1 MLHFSGFNTARVRIQ
16 SRRRGFRFRVPTG
29 YSSLSPHGG
38 VIRDDEDLLRGEL
51 LKTKLS
57 ILIFAIL
64 VLAMGGTVLSLNG
77 CGGTGTS
84 PPPPPPPPGKI
95 HHVVVIFQ
103 ENRTPDNLFQDPVLI
118 SKGADIAQSGK
129 DSKGNTIPL
138 TKVSLKADY
147 NPAHGH
153 DAFIDQCDLNSVSG
167 QCQMDGADLNPVPCL
182 PGTQDCTF
190 AYVDPTE
197 VQPYFQMAE
206 QYTFANRMFQTN
218 QGPSFPAHQ
227 FIISGTSAPSSGST
241 LFAAENPNT
250 NGPPN
255 AGCDAPAGSTVALID
270 PAGSETSNNPIYP
283 CFDHQTLTDLLEAKS
298 LTWRYYTPAISPP
311 PPPLHGTPA
320 IWNGP
325 EAIQHICGPNSPPP
339 NATAC
344 VGSDW
349 TNNVVLDQ
357 KQILTDITNNQLR
370 DVSWVIPSGQ
380 ASDHAGMTDGTGPS
394 WAASVVNAIGNS
406 SYWADTA
413 IFITWDDWGGWYDHV
428 APPQVLVNCA
438 QWGCGYVYGFRV
450 PLIVISPY
458 VRANFISKQQH
469 DFGSILK
476 FIEVTFSLPSLGNAD
491 VAADDFSDCFDFN
504 QTPLQFQTIQA
515 PLNAQYFLN
524 DKTPPTDP
532 DDD

>member
-1 MLHFSGFNTARVRIQ
+1 MSKL
-16 SRRRGFRFRVPTG
+16 RFLV
-29 YSSLSPHGG
+29 
-38 VIRDDEDLLRGEL
+38 
-51 LKTKLS
+51 
-57 ILIFAIL
+57 FAIL
-64 VLAMGGTVLSLNG
+64 VLAMGGTLLSLNG
-77 CGGTGTS
+77 CGGASGS

-147 NPAHGH
+147 NPGHGH

-167 QCQMDGADLNPVPCL
+167 QCQMDGADLNPVPCP
-182 PGTQDCTF
+182 PGTQDCAF

-197 VQPYFQMAE
+197 VQPYFQMSE
-206 QYTFANRMFQTN
+206 QYTFADRMFQTN

-241 LFAAENPNT
+241 LFASENT
-250 NGPPN
+250 NPSG
-255 AGCDAPAGSTVALID
+255 AGCDAPATTTVRLID
-270 PAGSETSNNPIYP
+270 PAGSETSNATIYP
-283 CFDHQTLTDLLEAKS
+283 CFEHPTLTDLLEAKS
-298 LTWRYYTPAISPP
+298 LTWRYYSPSA
-311 PPPLHGTPA
+311 PA
-320 IWNGP
+320 IWTGP
-325 EAIQHICGPNSPPP
+325 NAIQHICGPNAPPP
-339 NATAC
+339 NGTAC

-349 TNNVVLDQ
+349 TNNVVLNQ

-370 DVSWVIPSGQ
+370 NVSWVIPSGQ
-380 ASDHAGMTDGTGPS
+380 ASDHPGTDGSGPS
-394 WAASVVNAIGNS
+394 WVASVVNAIGNS
-406 SYWADTA
+406 PYWADTA

-428 APPQVLVNCA
+428 APPQVLLNCA

-504 QTPLQFQTIQA
+504 QTPLQFQTIQV